1 MMPKDEVTILRAEVK
16 ALQKEVAGLKEFI
29 QAMYSMM
36 SEEEEDCEEP
46 PGLFGGSGRY
56 NT

>member
-1 MMPKDEVTILRAEVK
+1 MMPTDELSALKAEVK
-16 ALQKEVAGLKEFI
+16 ALKSEIAGLIEFL

-36 SEEEEDCEEP
+36 SEEEEYDEP
-46 PGLFGGSGRY
+46 PTFGNSGFGRY

>member
-1 MMPKDEVTILRAEVK
+1 MMPKDEVTILRAEIK

-36 SEEEEDCEEP
+36 SEEDEECDEP
-46 PGLFGGSGRY
+46 PVLFGGSGRY